1 MKLDE
6 DIEMVVELLKKVKS
20 NNDLRSYILIT
31 SDGFTV
37 NVSRSGNYE
46 DLCDS
51 LVAAFNDNESMM
63 KTLALDALEKMYGN
77 ETK

>member
-1 MKLDE
+1 MELNE
-6 DIEMVVELLKKVKS
+6 DIAMVVELLKKIKS

-37 NVSRSGNYE
+37 NVSRRGNYE

-63 KTLALDALEKMYGN
+63 KILAIDALKK
-77 ETK
+77 TKQ